1 MMLTENE
8 LMQLTNAESETE
20 WNGICDR
27 VKAARGG
34 QYPPD
39 WYQKVI
45 ATGLVNRISGG
56 LKIQKITF

>member
-45 ATGLVNRISGG
+45 ATGLVNRS
-56 LKIQKITF
+56 LKV